1 MGLFS
6 VLAFIIFQLASALG
20 RNMLCKFWVAKRSCR
35 QLCNCFGELSQV
47 GSIDFAPRRPWGF
60 FGVLLGFMALSSLFC
75 FACSLLDFLVCCS
88 GHSPCGC
95 WFFCSVIFVLMM
107 YQHPFI
113 AWISNGYGCMK
124 RVPARMFLLCMLLR
138 VGEASHPGPKRWTLG
153 VCNPAGLNHKAH
165 LFQNDTV
172 DTWLIS
178 ESHLSSQGH
187 KEFVKGLRFHQTP
200 YRWSV
205 TGAHVQPRSTVS
217 SHGQWSGVMVLSSCP
232 TRRVAHSWPQPL
244 QDTSRLVASTTF
256 CAGLWLNGVVV
267 YCPPTGPTHP
277 GAKQSANGL
286 LAAAVDQ
293 LRLMDGP
300 RYLAGDFNHDIDD
313 LEALQ
318 QLHSMHF
325 VEVQSLRCTLTGQL
339 PQATCKQKTRRDF
352 LYISADLVPLF
363 RSVEVDDTRWIDHA
377 TIVATFEG
385 SHEDTIRFPWPLP
398 ASIDWSAF
406 RSSSGNMSFP
416 ATAGSDASESYR
428 LFWQAVEQEAQK
440 VASSK
445 HQPLPKKCFGR
456 AVRRAPLK
464 VKGSIDPVRCGRNGE
479 LQPQFFGLSFAHKHH
494 FRQLRRLQSY
504 RRLSHAVVK
513 TQSHVEHQ
521 ASLWHSILKAPGF
534 FPHFA
539 AWWDST
545 FPAVAVCVPSGPPGS
560 AVADMLFDHF
570 VPHVRQL
577 ESALRSQHRGSP
589 DSSKTAPLASLYRA
603 VKRDAPA
610 QVDVLFE
617 TRSATVMALDNE
629 FQAVELDQEVVWDET
644 RPVIINQVQRQPI
657 VFSPDKLWLE
667 SLQDVSV
674 GDAVLQPKRI
684 GKLEHVFQAFIEYWS
699 SMWSAHANVPAS
711 QWEQIMDFTATRI
724 GRVELPPAP
733 MHAAILRATA
743 KSKKH
748 TAATGLDGVSRHDVV
763 SLTSNQLEHLRG
775 IYVHAHSSGEWP
787 SQMLDGV
794 VKSLAK
800 TADPSG
806 VTNYR
811 PITVFSFCYRLW
823 SSLQSRYWLA
833 GLEPILD
840 RMLYGNR
847 QGLQAASL
855 WRQVLE
861 LVEEAQAAH
870 TQLAGLVLDLTKAYN
885 LLPRL
890 PCLGLAL
897 RCGVDYGTV
906 CAWAAALNQ
915 LQRRFW
921 VDGSVS
927 GGVRSNRGFPEGCG
941 LSCLAMLVL
950 NQAWHCWIKEANM
963 LFRPL
968 SYVDNWEILCCDP
981 QLIRQAFEATVSF
994 TNALDLRI
1002 DSQKTFTW
1010 AVLPEDR
1017 SLLRQQG
1024 FQVQN
1029 CCRDLGAQMV
1039 FSRQIRNS
1047 VAQERFDSLLPFW
1060 TKLRKT
1066 KGGYLDKLR
1075 IVRTAAWPRALHGIS
1090 AAYIGK
1096 KKFHRLRTGMMQALG
1111 VDKPGANAYLQCFV
1125 EDALDP
1131 QLLSILHSI
1140 REWRTIGNHAHQL
1153 AQLSTL
1159 SDQPDFAPA
1168 SLTGIL
1174 VQRLQVLGWPL
1185 DHHGVV
1191 HDQYGSFDLVA
1202 TNWTEVMARVNSAWL
1217 GVVHSQVHCRPDF
1230 QFFSRVDVR
1239 ATRKRLLSLDS
1250 YERAIVHHQLIGVT
1264 VTNEH
1269 ACHWST
1275 DGSSEC
1281 IACGQPD
1288 SLFHRYWAC
1297 AATAD
1302 LRRHLTWDIL
1312 QLIPVLPKVLTCHGW
1327 SLASEFQAEWYRYL
1341 LSLTQSVPQV
1351 ECPSTTPWI
1360 DLFTDGSCF
1369 FPTEE
1374 AYRVSAWAVCFAPM
1388 PSIQFSSAD
1397 ITVLASAPLGGLVQT
1412 AFRSELFAVVV
1423 SLSWAVLW
1431 NKSVRIWTDCQSV
1444 IDRCYLIGV
1453 GGFRV
1458 HQCSAN
1464 NDLWNEVARLIHE
1477 LGPDRVRF
1485 VKVSAHEEWS
1495 SETEEVVRWAQIGN
1509 ACVDHAA
1516 RMANND
1522 RGVAAW
1528 DLWTRHSQLVYKHSV
1543 VAAEIQRHH
1552 LLVSQRWTEEYSNT
1566 VPRLP
1571 TTKPPREAKQKP
1583 MFCLGLSTPLDS
1595 PGTVVKSWGL
1605 EFAELF
1611 RAWWRNLFEL
1621 DHSVVSWTSFA
1632 QLYIDFQLQCKH
1644 PGLVKFQRGWL
1655 DPQNLPGTMP
1665 ENHPFRRRCKWFR
1678 LLVQQWLKAT
1688 GVEVSKAVT
1697 RPSSLLLC
1705 CHIGC
1710 IALPAKQSRLEHVE
1724 DWLRGCIRVPI
1735 SGLGSGLDAIPPAW

>member
-1 MGLFS
+1 M
-6 VLAFIIFQLASALG
+6 
-20 RNMLCKFWVAKRSCR
+20 
-35 QLCNCFGELSQV
+35 
-47 GSIDFAPRRPWGF
+47 
-60 FGVLLGFMALSSLFC
+60 
-75 FACSLLDFLVCCS
+75 
-88 GHSPCGC
+88 
-95 WFFCSVIFVLMM
+95 
-107 YQHPFI
+107 
-113 AWISNGYGCMK
+113 
-124 RVPARMFLLCMLLR
+124 
-138 VGEASHPGPKRWTLG
+138 
-153 VCNPAGLNHKAH
+153 
-165 LFQNDTV
+165 
-172 DTWLIS
+172 
-178 ESHLSSQGH
+178 
-187 KEFVKGLRFHQTP
+187 
-200 YRWSV
+200 
-205 TGAHVQPRSTVS
+205 
-217 SHGQWSGVMVLSSCP
+217 
-232 TRRVAHSWPQPL
+232 
-244 QDTSRLVASTTF
+244 
-256 CAGLWLNGVVV
+256 
-267 YCPPTGPTHP
+267 
-277 GAKQSANGL
+277 
-286 LAAAVDQ
+286 
-293 LRLMDGP
+293 
-300 RYLAGDFNHDIDD
+300 
-313 LEALQ
+313 
-318 QLHSMHF
+318 
-325 VEVQSLRCTLTGQL
+325 
-339 PQATCKQKTRRDF
+339 
-352 LYISADLVPLF
+352 PLF

-406 RSSSGNMSFP
+406 RPSSGNMSFP

-504 RRLSHAVVK
+504 RRLSHAAVK

-1710 IALPAKQSRLEHVE
+1710 IALPANSLGLNT
-1724 DWLRGCIRVPI
+1724 LRI
-1735 SGLGSGLDAIPPAW
+1735 GSVVAFLCL